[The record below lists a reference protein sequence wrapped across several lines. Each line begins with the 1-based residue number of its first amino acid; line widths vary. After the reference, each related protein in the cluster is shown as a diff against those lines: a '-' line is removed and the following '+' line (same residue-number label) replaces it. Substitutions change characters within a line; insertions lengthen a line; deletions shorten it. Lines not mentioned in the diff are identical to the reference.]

1 MNTLKHLGM
10 LKFSVTPEIFLLFVA
25 NNLQQGKHYIVLT
38 DPVIE
43 QHNKQKTRRKRIINP
58 DSLVWTPPVFTAN
71 QLRFGF

>member
-10 LKFSVTPEIFLLFVA
+10 LKFSVCRLSFGKTKNIK
-25 NNLQQGKHYIVLT
+25 QGKHYIVLT